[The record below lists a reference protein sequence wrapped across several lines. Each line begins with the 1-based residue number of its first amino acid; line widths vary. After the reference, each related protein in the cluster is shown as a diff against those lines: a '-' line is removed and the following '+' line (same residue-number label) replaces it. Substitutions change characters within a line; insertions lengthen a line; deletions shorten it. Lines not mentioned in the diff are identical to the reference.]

1 MDLFSKTSYLT
12 WTILQSS
19 NFWKLPI
26 YQNLILR
33 LNAHRNKLLYTR
45 IWLRFLFGWLNWVG
59 LILLVNIFPL
69 MILSTALYWSLCASV
84 SHMDLFSTRSYL
96 KLTTLQ
102 SSHFWQLLTKQNL
115 IIQFNAHRNKLLYIK
130 IWLFFFVGWL
140 NWAVLVFLIKYLS
153 FHDTYYSLGMV
164 TLCKHYKY
172 LIIWEFIKIA
182 IWYLILKSMNSLT
195 LLQLT

>member
-1 MDLFSKTSYLT
+1 MDLFSKISYLT

-19 NFWKLPI
+19 HFWKLPI
-26 YQNLILR
+26 YQNLILC

-96 KLTTLQ
+96 TLTILQ
-102 SSHFWQLLTKQNL
+102 SIHFWKLPIDQNL
-115 IIQFNAHRNKLLYIK
+115 ILHLNAHRNKLLYTR
-130 IWLFFFVGWL
+130 IWLRFLFWWL
-140 NWAVLVFLIKYLS
+140 NWVGLILLMKYLS
-153 FHDTYYSLGMV
+153 CRDT
-164 TLCKHYKY
+164 
-172 LIIWEFIKIA
+172 
-182 IWYLILKSMNSLT
+182 
-195 LLQLT
+195 